1 MKKSSICY
9 FPPIHH
15 PLQSKCFSVVLCPTC
30 KTSPFIGRNLALE
43 RISRS
48 LFASAKWSWSSWSS
62 PSDSWCHP
70 DQVFETW
77 EGDLDR
83 NGAGSYHDLDDD
95 HPQQNSQVIANRID
109 HHQLQYNPNAKEL
122 KMWELML
129 FQKKS
134 QAEHGLKNLQT
145 QAWLVNWNAE
155 VIRSTGLA
163 QKPCNSQIPREC
175 QSPPVKLTRRDMGRE
190 ILPPKIFPPSLS
202 HDLASLS
209 FAKILR
215 SICLILWQIS
225 RTILAHL

>member
-1 MKKSSICY
+1 MFFSCSLSNVQDIAVHWTEPRSGKDLKKSLRLGKVILV
-9 FPPIHH
+9 I
-15 PLQSKCFSVVLCPTC
+15 LIKSKS
-30 KTSPFIGRNLALE
+30 K
-43 RISRS
+43 
-48 LFASAKWSWSSWSS
+48 AKWSWSSWSS